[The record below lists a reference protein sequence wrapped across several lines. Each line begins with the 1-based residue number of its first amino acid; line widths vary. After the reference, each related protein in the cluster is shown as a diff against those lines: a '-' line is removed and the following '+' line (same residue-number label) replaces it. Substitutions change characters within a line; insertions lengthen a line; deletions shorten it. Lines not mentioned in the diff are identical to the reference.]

1 MWRLRIANPCLPRYV
16 CVQHPALTLEARS
29 RPAWPSMKW
38 TMMLL
43 SVVHNVR
50 QIDASMETVIILVQ
64 FVQDV
69 DCWYKTHVKFR
80 TLMPCLRKPCC
91 RGDCALVRPEAGNS
105 GRPRHWPPIHQFWKL
120 NTLLEF
126 FVHLPER
133 LWVYIE
139 CTVPSAAV
147 ADDVPPSKTC
157 ILTAKRLE
165 RRQRCRQMGFA
176 SMPTSPPPAGVEGLS
191 GGQTI
196 AHSLSP

>member
-1 MWRLRIANPCLPRYV
+1 MCCVWRLRIANLCLPRYV

-29 RPAWPSMKW
+29 RPAWPSIKW

-64 FVQDV
+64 FAQDV

-139 CTVPSAAV
+139 CTVPAAAV
-147 ADDVPPSKTC
+147 AALLTTYRRVKRAYSLPSDWRDANVVARWVLHRC
-157 ILTAKRLE
+157 P
-165 RRQRCRQMGFA
+165 RRRRRRA
-176 SMPTSPPPAGVEGLS
+176 SRASVEDKL
-191 GGQTI
+191 
-196 AHSLSP
+196 